1 MLDEVQGLKESN
13 DNLLLKLGIEP
24 MRVDED
30 GDEIPE
36 VFQKQALIFK
46 GVWHYSR
53 FPLGFKTGLQIFL
66 RPANAGRR
74 RRRRNS
80 RGIPKT
86 GPDFQGRVVFFSV
99 SSMF

>member
-36 VFQKQALIFK
+36 VFQKQALIFRS
-46 GVWHYSR
+46 VWCFTL
-53 FPLGFKTGLQIFL
+53 FPLF
-66 RPANAGRR
+66 
-74 RRRRNS
+74 
-80 RGIPKT
+80 
-86 GPDFQGRVVFFSV
+86 
-99 SSMF
+99 